1 MTDLFSIDGFRTQ
14 NGDAFDV
21 RLAYRTLGTLN
32 AGRDNAIVVTT
43 SYAAQDDEAEILVGG
58 EDGVDL
64 DSYFVVL
71 INMMSN
77 GLSSSPSNAP
87 KPFDGPRFPHFTV
100 HDNVAC
106 QRRLIDDLGI
116 TRVRLV
122 AGYSMGGLQTFE
134 WGCQH
139 ADIVDAILPI
149 CGAARVSPH
158 NWLFLDGAKA
168 ALEIDPAFVDGEYE
182 SPPEAGLRAFARVYA
197 GWALSQEFYRDALC
211 EALGLDS
218 VEGVVGLLYD
228 YFARRNVND
237 LLGMLWTWQH
247 ADISGN
253 ARFDGDYEAALRG
266 VSARA
271 IVMPG
276 STDLYFT
283 VADSEIEV
291 ANMPNA
297 ELRPIESP
305 FGHFAGGGGVPEG
318 KSAIDAAISD
328 LLTS

>member
-1 MTDLFSIDGFRTQ
+1 MTDLFSIDGFQTQ

-32 AGRDNAIVVTT
+32 AGRDNAIVVAT

-58 EDGVDL
+58 ESGVGL

-122 AGYSMGGLQTFE
+122 AGYSMGALQTFE

-158 NWLFLDGAKA
+158 NWLFVDGAKA
-168 ALEIDPAFVDGEYE
+168 ALELDPAFVAGEYE

-197 GWALSQEFYRDALC
+197 GWVLSQEFYRDALY
-211 EALGLDS
+211 EAMGIDS
-218 VEGVVGLLYD
+218 VEGMVGFIYD
-228 YFARRNVND
+228 YFARRDVND

-247 ADISGN
+247 ADISRN
-253 ARFDGDYEAALRG
+253 ARFDGDYEAALAG
-266 VSARA
+266 ISARS

-305 FGHFAGGGGVPEG
+305 FGHFAGSGQVPEG
-318 KSAIDAAISD
+318 KSAIDAAISH
-328 LLTS
+328 LLAP